1 MCCFI
6 PADAELCSAFLHHLF
21 DHVNRMLTELVAS
34 LEVCCAACCH
44 CVPRLVECCA
54 PKESQRVKAF
64 ERNILPGVGWL
75 YVHPCAAAAA
85 CLHCSSTAG

>member
-1 MCCFI
+1 VCCFI

-34 LEVCCAACCH
+34 LEVCCAACWH

-54 PKESQRVKAF
+54 PTKYKESKPSRRTYCR
-64 ERNILPGVGWL
+64 E
-75 YVHPCAAAAA
+75 
-85 CLHCSSTAG
+85 